1 MKSNLFFHFIAG
13 SFVQLSLVAS
23 VFANTVSVVADPWC
37 PFTCAPQLGMNGAM
51 IDVLSEIFG
60 KIGKGLEYKNMDWS
74 KAIQETRE
82 GKFSA
87 IAGAL
92 KSDAPDFIFPETPI
106 GFQRSC
112 LFIRKGTA
120 EIKTIEQKSL
130 KGLKVGA
137 VKDYKYGEPFDSVV
151 PDMQQAGGPPMHFV
165 EGVNT
170 TQKLFSDLKSGLIDV
185 LIEDE
190 SVVSFLGALPSQPL
204 KGIQFVKTVCQAK
217 QPLFVAFS
225 PKRPE
230 SAKLAAQLDKGLQ
243 RLSEAK
249 KLAKIWKNYSIE

>member
-1 MKSNLFFHFIAG
+1 LKSSLYFHFIL
-13 SFVQLSLVAS
+13 SSIIQLSFIAS
-23 VFANTVSVVADPWC
+23 AFANTVSVVADPWC

-51 IDVLSEIFG
+51 IDVLAEVFG
-60 KIGKGLEYKNMDWS
+60 KVGKGLVYKNLDWS
-74 KAIQETRE
+74 NAIQETRE

-112 LFIRKGTA
+112 LFIKKGSA
-120 EIKTIEQKSL
+120 EIKSIDGTAL
-130 KGLKVGA
+130 KGLKIGA

-151 PDMQQAGGPPMHFV
+151 PRMQESGGKPLRFV

-170 TQKLFSDLKSGLIDV
+170 TQKLFLDLKAGLIDV
-185 LIEDE
+185 LVEDE
-190 SVVSFLGALPSQPL
+190 SVVSFLEALPSKPL
-204 KGIQFVKTVCQAK
+204 KGIQFVKTVCQVK
-217 QPLFVAFS
+217 QPLFIAFS